1 MGLLANPY
9 VLGAIILAYLASVG
23 AAGYKGYQMGEDH
36 VIAENAK
43 LVSVEVR
50 TRDAALAV
58 TGEAISQIKVNN
70 VTVRQKAETIT
81 RERVVYS
88 DCKHDDDG
96 LRLINEAL
104 TGQTQPAPAGK
115 LPAAGSTH

>member
-1 MGLLANPY
+1 MGLLANPW
-9 VLGAIILAYLASVG
+9 VIVGIVAFYLASLG
-23 AAGYKGYQMGEDH
+23 TAGYKGYQMGEDH

-50 TRDAALAV
+50 TRDAALAA

-104 TGQTQPAPAGK
+104 TGQAQPAPVGQ
-115 LPAAGSTH
+115 LPAAGAAH